1 MALTSIIIP
10 AYNEART
17 IGSVLQRCLSLNISK
32 EIIVVDN
39 NSTDA
44 TSDVI
49 CSFASKYKE
58 IIPSYEILKGKG
70 NALRR
75 GLKLSSGEYIV
86 FQDADAEYSP
96 EVIPSIVELLKDY
109 DIVYG
114 VRVGRLYCV
123 GVFPYIANRIILRL
137 INDRFGIS
145 LPDIFTGQRGYRRS
159 VLDNMK
165 WSSGGFNIETEL
177 TMLALKEGYS
187 FYNLDVPYNPRTKE
201 DGKKIGFVDFLS
213 ILSTFTKISW
223 SPR

>member
-1 MALTSIIIP
+1 MP
-10 AYNEART
+10 AFNEEQT
-17 IGSVLQRCLSLNISK
+17 IGVVLKRCLSLNIEK
-32 EIIVVDN
+32 EIIAVDN
-39 NSTDA
+39 GSTDA
-44 TSDVI
+44 TSDIVLN
-49 CSFASKYKE
+49 FADRHKE
-58 IIPSYEILKGKG
+58 IIYLFESFKGKG
-70 NALRR
+70 NAIRR
-75 GLKLSSGEYIV
+75 GLKYARGNYIV

-123 GVFPYIANRIILRL
+123 GIFPYIANRIILRL
-137 INDRFGIS
+137 INARFGSS

-223 SPR
+223 SLR